1 MKKSPSDLESQDVD
15 NDDVYNSEDLYASY
29 KTVGAT
35 QQLDAVQRYLI
46 TCLGSGELA
55 AQFQGCQS
63 DKQYIATQGPR
74 VNTIDDLWWMVWQE
88 RITQIVM
95 LANLKED
102 GKDKCEEYWPA
113 SGKSQ
118 TYGHVTVRGLEEQQR
133 ADFVIRSFV
142 LKATGAQYKFLHE
155 VILEAHT
162 SRDTR
167 VSVGQFDV
175 TFPDTI
181 QVNRDN
187 KRIDKEFQ
195 MLNVMGQFSGKPS
208 TTMATENLDKN
219 RNMDALPADGDL
231 AYLSVYVRGR
241 TQYINAVYLPSFH
254 HRRGFILTQMP
265 IPNNTLID
273 FWRLVDGCHVTKI
286 VSLGSESETETV
298 KYWPHATGEVL
309 NTGPYSIITNGSTR
323 LGAFLNTYRLTVKR
337 KTDGESRHVEVYH
350 YRNWE
355 HEVPSD
361 TSSLLQ
367 LVDTVKSDNPNDFA
381 TPIIIQCIRVTHD
394 DEVDVYLNAREVQ
407 RIRPQAVA
415 TQTQYRYLYKA
426 AQDYIGNL
434 GVYANSGVK

>member
-1 MKKSPSDLESQDVD
+1 
-15 NDDVYNSEDLYASY
+15 
-29 KTVGAT
+29 
-35 QQLDAVQRYLI
+35 
-46 TCLGSGELA
+46 
-55 AQFQGCQS
+55 
-63 DKQYIATQGPR
+63 
-74 VNTIDDLWWMVWQE
+74 
-88 RITQIVM
+88 
-95 LANLKED
+95 
-102 GKDKCEEYWPA
+102 
-113 SGKSQ
+113 
-118 TYGHVTVRGLEEQQR
+118 
-133 ADFVIRSFV
+133 
-142 LKATGAQYKFLHE
+142 
-155 VILEAHT
+155 
-162 SRDTR
+162 
-167 VSVGQFDV
+167 
-175 TFPDTI
+175 
-181 QVNRDN
+181 
-187 KRIDKEFQ
+187 

-219 RNMDALPADGDL
+219 RNMDALPGDGDL

-254 HRRGFILTQMP
+254 HRHGFILTQMP

-298 KYWPHATGEVL
+298 KNYCQYWPHAAGEVL

-337 KTDGESRHVEVYH
+337 KTDGESRDVEVYH

-367 LVDTVKSDNPNDFA
+367 LVDTVKSDNPNDVA
-381 TPIIIQCIRVTHD
+381 KPIIIQCIDGVAKSGLFAVLCDVISRVTHD